1 MKKFLRP
8 FLMSM
13 LLLFLVGCTKQE
25 DLTNEW
31 VSIAESGGMALE
43 SSKGASLLFG
53 PEGMKGRYVQNAGG
67 PLLERPFPF
76 EELEEGVFYPTY
88 EITRKGDQLTIKV
101 NDLSYKLTIVGE
113 RIFRDE
119 ENDIDY
125 RTEQNLIED
134 ENS

>member
-1 MKKFLRP
+1 MRKTIYFILTI
-8 FLMSM
+8 
-13 LLLFLVGCTKQE
+13 LFLFGLAACTKQE
-25 DLTNEW
+25 DLTNKW

-43 SSKGASLLFG
+43 SSKGASLLFV
-53 PEGMKGRYVQNAGG
+53 PEGMKGKYVQKTSG

-76 EELEEGVFYPTY
+76 EELERGVFYPTY
-88 EITRKGDQLTIKV
+88 EITRKGDQLTIKA

-125 RTEQNLIED
+125 RTEQYLIND
-134 ENS
+134 ENP